1 MGVEAVVVLVL
12 YCGVLSCFSC
22 RFVLFLARS
31 HQKIKKK
38 SSDSGDILTS
48 SRDIAMIVTP
58 V

>member
-31 HQKIKKK
+31 HQLLMPK
-38 SSDSGDILTS
+38 SSDPGDILTS
-48 SRDIAMIVTP
+48 SRDIAMIVVP